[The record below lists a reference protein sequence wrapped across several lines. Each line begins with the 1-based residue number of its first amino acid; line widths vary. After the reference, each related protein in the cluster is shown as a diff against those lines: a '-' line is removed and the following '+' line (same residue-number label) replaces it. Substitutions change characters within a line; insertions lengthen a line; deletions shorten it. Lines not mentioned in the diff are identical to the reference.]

1 MDTSTPRN
9 NLHSHADY
17 LIIKKNGVHMKIN
30 EVMAKYKSRDIKLT
44 YEDYLTLPDDGNK
57 YEILEGEIIMTP
69 APSIKHQTILRN
81 LFLLIH
87 SYVEEQKMGQVFFAP
102 VDVILSDHTVL
113 EPDLLFVANENRNLI
128 KERGIF
134 GPPDLCAEII
144 SKSNSILRSE
154 RQENAFRETWGKGI
168 LAGRSIQGNDGHIFC
183 GERWIHFARTTHQG

>member
-1 MDTSTPRN
+1 
-9 NLHSHADY
+9 
-17 LIIKKNGVHMKIN
+17 MKIN

-144 SKSNSILRSE
+144 SKSTAYYDLNDKKMLFAKHGVKE
-154 RQENAFRETWGKGI
+154 YWLVDQYRETMDIFSAAKDGFTLHGQLIRGESATSALLSDLQIQWDGVFSGI
-168 LAGRSIQGNDGHIFC
+168 
-183 GERWIHFARTTHQG
+183 